1 MKLNIIRK
9 KISIIDENIVKL
21 LKRRM
26 ALSLEAKK
34 EKNKTG
40 LNMEDTNRE
49 KEILENVKNMAQLY
63 SLDQEFV
70 YRLFQVIINESK
82 TIQKNEK

>member
-26 ALSLEAKK
+26 GLSLEAKK

-82 TIQKNEK
+82 TIQKK

>member
-9 KISIIDENIVKL
+9 KISVIDENIMKL

-26 ALSLEAKK
+26 ALSLKAKK
-34 EKNKTG
+34 EKIKTG
-40 LNMEDTNRE
+40 LNIEDNIRE

-70 YRLFQVIINESK
+70 YRLFQIIINESK

>member
-82 TIQKNEK
+82 TIQKK

>member
-49 KEILENVKNMAQLY
+49 KEILENVKNIAKLY

>member
-49 KEILENVKNMAQLY
+49 KEILENVKNIAKLY

-82 TIQKNEK
+82 TIQKK